1 MTATLAIT
9 APKEP
14 GNYILE
20 VDLVQEQVAWFRDKG
35 SPTAQTKVTVVQ

>member
-1 MTATLAIT
+1 LIT

-14 GNYILE
+14 GEYVLE

-35 SPTAQTKVTVVQ
+35 SATAKTKVTVVR